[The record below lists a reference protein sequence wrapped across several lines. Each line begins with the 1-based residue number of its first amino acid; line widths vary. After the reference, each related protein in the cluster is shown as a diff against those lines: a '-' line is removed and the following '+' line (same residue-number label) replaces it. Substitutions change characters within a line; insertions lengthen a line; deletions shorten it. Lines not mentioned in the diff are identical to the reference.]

1 MKQDNLKARLFITD
15 AVSKRGPI
23 RFIGRQT
30 QRKRGTIH
38 ASWTC
43 AVRRDGNLFD
53 QYVSEVLA
61 MKSWI
66 IYNMPTEY
74 LLY

>member
-1 MKQDNLKARLFITD
+1 MQSQREAQFALLADKH
-15 AVSKRGPI
+15 
-23 RFIGRQT
+23 

>member
-15 AVSKRGPI
+15 AVSKRGPV
-23 RFIGRQT
+23 RFIGQGT
-30 QRKRGTIH
+30 DKHQRKRGTIH

-53 QYVSEVLA
+53 QYVS
-61 MKSWI
+61 I
-66 IYNMPTEY
+66 
-74 LLY
+74 